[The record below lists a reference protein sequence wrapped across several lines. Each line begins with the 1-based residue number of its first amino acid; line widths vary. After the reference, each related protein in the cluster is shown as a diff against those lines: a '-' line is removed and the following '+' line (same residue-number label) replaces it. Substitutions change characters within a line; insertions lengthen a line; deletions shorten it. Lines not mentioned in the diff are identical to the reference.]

1 MTDLKK
7 YIRDLNIIKS
17 NLTKFYY
24 NSASEWLKPEIIE
37 CISAVN
43 MEIALYTKERRRRE
57 EHFKNNQMT
66 IFQYSSEEGL
76 KCLITKL

>member
-1 MTDLKK
+1 MNDLKK

-24 NSASEWLKPEIIE
+24 NSASEWLKPEIVN
-37 CISAVN
+37 CITAVN

-57 EHFKNNQMT
+57 EYLKNNQMT

-76 KCLITKL
+76 KCQIIK